1 VNIFKKNKTSISVI
15 IITLIVT
22 VNILYFNVYRACG
35 YKVSIG
41 GSTVTFVKSKK
52 EFTSIYNELQ
62 SEVKSKYKNV
72 IITENFTLDNAQ
84 VVDYDIF
91 LSGDNLKAVML
102 KKLDILVD
110 VYLMK
115 SDDKKVAYV
124 ESEKVGKEILNSVKV
139 YYSRKTVMDNV
150 INIDIENKISYEHSV
165 IKLVDLHKNHEII
178 SDLIEYNDKAK
189 KPLITVKVVGSTTK
203 DQKIHS
209 ATIMKSSSKL
219 KEGVNKVEKEG
230 VDGVKKVTTE
240 IIVLNDNTLSQKLL
254 KEEITTKVQNK
265 EILVGNYMP
274 KTLANANIIS
284 PSRGSISSNF
294 GMRWGKM
301 HQGVDIAA
309 NLGTTINAVLDGTVT
324 FAGWQEGYG
333 KVIQLS
339 HSGGIQTT
347 YAHCSFIDVK
357 KGETIKQ
364 DEKIG
369 EVGNTGNST
378 GPHLHFEVRK
388 NGEPQNP
395 EKYVRQNK

>member
-1 VNIFKKNKTSISVI
+1 
-15 IITLIVT
+15 
-22 VNILYFNVYRACG
+22 
-35 YKVSIG
+35 
-41 GSTVTFVKSKK
+41 
-52 EFTSIYNELQ
+52 
-62 SEVKSKYKNV
+62 
-72 IITENFTLDNAQ
+72 
-84 VVDYDIF
+84 
-91 LSGDNLKAVML
+91 
-102 KKLDILVD
+102 
-110 VYLMK
+110 
-115 SDDKKVAYV
+115 VAYV

-139 YYSRKTVMDNV
+139 YYSKKTVMDNV
-150 INIDIENKISYEHSV
+150 RNIDIENKISYEHSV
-165 IKLVDLHKNHEII
+165 IKLGDLHKNHEII

-189 KPLITVKVVGSTTK
+189 RPLITVKVVGSTTK
-203 DQKIHS
+203 EQKIYS

-240 IIVLNDNTLSQKLL
+240 IIVLNNNTVSQKLL
-254 KEEITTKVQNK
+254 KEEIITKVQNK
-265 EILVGNYMP
+265 EILVGNYKP
-274 KTLANANIIS
+274 INLTNANIIS

-309 NLGTTINAVLDGTVT
+309 NLGTTINAVLDGTVI
-324 FAGWQEGYG
+324 FAGWQDGYG

-364 DEKIG
+364 GEKIG
-369 EVGNTGNST
+369 EVGSTGNST